1 MESVGEILRKTR
13 GDKKISLSD
22 VSKEL
27 KISEETLNNLEN
39 NFLQKDIDRVFIIG
53 HLRSYC
59 SFLNLNHNEIIELY
73 KLQHFPLEEK
83 NIEIEKPKFEYKFL
97 YSNKLIS
104 LSLILLIFGSFYFL
118 FIEVEKPSRE
128 YAVIPDLPENFIA
141 VVEES
146 SLDDIENDNLDDIE
160 NNKITLLYPEKK
172 FAEIES
178 SKNSSSAIASISIN
192 DSQMSSIVTLKFL
205 DDTWIQLRD
214 KNDEIVLSQLMNEG
228 DEYSYN
234 INNNYSIT
242 SGNAGHILVMINQK
256 VKGKIGKKG
265 QVVDSLVLNKNFNN

>member
-1 MESVGEILRKTR
+1 MDFVGDILKKARE
-13 GDKKISLSD
+13 DKKISLSD

-27 KISEETLNNLEN
+27 KISKETLNNLEN
-39 NFLQKDIDRVFIIG
+39 NYLQKDIDRVFIIG

-73 KLQHFPLEEK
+73 KLQHFPLEKK
-83 NIEIEKPKFEYKFL
+83 NNVIEKPKFEYKFL

-104 LSLILLIFGSFYFL
+104 LSLILFIFGSFYFL

-128 YAVIPDLPENFIA
+128 YAIIPDLPENYTAII
-141 VVEES
+141 EEAN
-146 SLDDIENDNLDDIE
+146 LNDLI
-160 NNKITLLYPEKK
+160 NNKDILLNPEKN

-178 SKNSSSAIASISIN
+178 SSNSSSAIASIPDN
-192 DSQMSSIVTLKFL
+192 EFQKPSIVTLKFL
-205 DDTWIQLRD
+205 DDTWVQLRD
-214 KNDEIVLSQLMNEG
+214 ENDEIILSQLMNEG
-228 DEYSYN
+228 DEYSYS
-234 INNNYSIT
+234 IFNNYSIT

-265 QVVDSLVLNKNFNN
+265 QVVDSLVINQNFNN

>member
-1 MESVGEILRKTR
+1 MELVGDILKKTR
-13 GDKKISLSD
+13 EGKKISLSN

-27 KISEETLNNLEN
+27 KISEESLSNLEN
-39 NFLQKDIDRVFIIG
+39 NYLQKDIDRVFIIG

-59 SFLNLNHNEIIELY
+59 SLLDLNHNEIIELY
-73 KLQHFPLEEK
+73 KLQHFPLVKK

-104 LSLILLIFGSFYFL
+104 LSLMLLIFGSFYFL

-128 YAVIPDLPENFIA
+128 YAIIPDLPENYIA
-141 VVEES
+141 IVEEANLNDLVNNIDT
-146 SLDDIENDNLDDIE
+146 SLS
-160 NNKITLLYPEKK
+160 PEKN

-178 SKNSSSAIASISIN
+178 SSNSSSAIASISDN
-192 DSQMSSIVTLKFL
+192 EFQKPSIVTLKFL
-205 DDTWIQLRD
+205 DDTWVQLRD
-214 KNDEIVLSQLMNEG
+214 KNDEIILSQLMNEG

-234 INNNYSIT
+234 IFNNYSIT

-265 QVVDSLVLNKNFNN
+265 QVVDSLVINKNFNN